1 MSRLSIE
8 LTAEQHQRLK
18 AMAALQGKTIKE
30 YVLERTLPDLA
41 NTEDSMTDEEA
52 LHRLE
57 QFLKPRIDAAEQG
70 SRSSRTPSQI
80 VKDVQRNLG

>member
-30 YVLERTLPDLA
+30 YVLERSLPDLPGRESL
-41 NTEDSMTDEEA
+41 TEEEA
-52 LHRLE
+52 LLQLE
-57 QFLKPRIDAAEQG
+57 EFLKPRIVAAEKG
-70 SRSSRTPSQI
+70 GRSARTPHQI
-80 VKDVQRNLG
+80 FEDVQRDLS